1 MSFEALWEEG
11 KGASGRRNVKQNQV
25 GGGVQIGS
33 VDSFTQQAFTES
45 GSCVGHVCPGKVN
58 TVSALLQLIVQWAG
72 EGMEGDGTGSRSQ
85 LLKKFS

>member
-1 MSFEALWEEG
+1 M
-11 KGASGRRNVKQNQV
+11 
-25 GGGVQIGS
+25 QIGS

-85 LLKKFS
+85 LLNSRRFLGKAKKPAKGLAE

>member
-1 MSFEALWEEG
+1 MLQAGEMLSKTRWW
-11 KGASGRRNVKQNQV
+11 
-25 GGGVQIGS
+25 GGVQIGS

-58 TVSALLQLIVQWAG
+58 TASALLQLIVQWAG